1 MRSSSA
7 RSKAFFGT
15 KVVSMKHQLIL
26 ALGALIALSVTAGGQ
41 DVATLNQVTLY
52 SKMGHND
59 WSRASFN
66 FESGE
71 RGSPSARTANYDLT
85 YGTLAVGYDRD
96 WFEVRDPR
104 SMIIDL
110 GAKQWGDFKETPSF
124 FKGKKPRKPLPLSRP
139 KVIDASADSKE
150 ISPYQQFVR
159 VEAGHMY
166 LMKVMR
172 ERKTIYIMFRVDS
185 LSRVDNCVLSWKQVP
200 PPRDDFEK

>member
-1 MRSSSA
+1 
-7 RSKAFFGT
+7 
-15 KVVSMKHQLIL
+15 MKRQLIL
-26 ALGALIALSVTAGGQ
+26 ALGALVALSVTAGGQ

-59 WSRASFN
+59 WSRTSIN

-71 RGSPSARTANYDLT
+71 RGSPNGRTANYDLT
-85 YGTLAVGYDRD
+85 YGNLAVNYDAD

-124 FKGKKPRKPLPLSRP
+124 SKGKKPRKPLPLSRP
-139 KVIDASADSKE
+139 KVLDASAGVKE
-150 ISPYQQFVR
+150 HSPYQQFVR

-172 ERKTIYIMFRVDS
+172 ERKTFYVMFRVDS
-185 LSRVDNCVLSWKQVP
+185 LSRVDNCVLSWKKVP

>member
-1 MRSSSA
+1 MN
-7 RSKAFFGT
+7 
-15 KVVSMKHQLIL
+15 MKRQLIL
-26 ALGALIALSVTAGGQ
+26 ALGALVALTVTAGGQ
-41 DVATLNQVTLY
+41 EVATLNQVTLY

-59 WSRASFN
+59 WSRTSIN

-71 RGSPSARTANYDLT
+71 RGSPSRTANYDLT
-85 YGTLAVGYDRD
+85 YGNLAVNYDAD

-124 FKGKKPRKPLPLSRP
+124 FKGKKPRRPLPLSRP
-139 KVIDASADSKE
+139 KVLDASAGVKE
-150 ISPYQQFVR
+150 HSPYQQFVR

-172 ERKTIYIMFRVDS
+172 ERKTIYVMFRVDS
-185 LSRVDNCVLSWKQVP
+185 LSRVDNCVLSWKKVP
-200 PPRDDFEK
+200 PPHEDFEK

>member
-1 MRSSSA
+1 
-7 RSKAFFGT
+7 
-15 KVVSMKHQLIL
+15 MKRQLIL
-26 ALGALIALSVTAGGQ
+26 ALGALIALSVTASGQ
-41 DVATLNQVTLY
+41 DVATLSQVTLY

-59 WSRASFN
+59 WSRTSIN

-71 RGSPSARTANYDLT
+71 RGAPSRTAKYDLT
-85 YGTLAVGYDRD
+85 YGNLALNHNAD

-124 FKGKKPRKPLPLSRP
+124 FKGKKPRRPLPLSRP
-139 KVIDASADSKE
+139 KVLDGSAGVKE
-150 ISPYQQFVR
+150 HSPYQQFVR

-172 ERKTIYIMFRVDS
+172 ERKTVYIMFRVDS
-185 LSRVDNCVLSWKQVP
+185 LSRVDNCVLSWKIVA

>member
-1 MRSSSA
+1 
-7 RSKAFFGT
+7 
-15 KVVSMKHQLIL
+15 MKRQLIL
-26 ALGALIALSVTAGGQ
+26 ALGALIALSVTASGQ
-41 DVATLNQVTLY
+41 EVATLSQVTLY

-59 WSRASFN
+59 WSRTSIN

-71 RGSPSARTANYDLT
+71 RGAPSRTAKYDLT
-85 YGTLAVGYDRD
+85 YGNLALNHNAD

-124 FKGKKPRKPLPLSRP
+124 FKGKKPRKPLPLSQP
-139 KVIDASADSKE
+139 KVLDGSAGVKE
-150 ISPYQQFVR
+150 HSPYQQFVR

-172 ERKTIYIMFRVDS
+172 ERKTFYIMFRVDS
-185 LSRVDNCVLSWKQVP
+185 LSRVDNCVLSWKIVP